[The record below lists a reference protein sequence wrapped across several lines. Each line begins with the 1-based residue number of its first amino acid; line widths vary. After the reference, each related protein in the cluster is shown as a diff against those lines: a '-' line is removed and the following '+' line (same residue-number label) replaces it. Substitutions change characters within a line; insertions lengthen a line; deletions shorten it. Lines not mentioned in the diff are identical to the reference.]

1 MFQISLSVII
11 TIIKLIVV
19 IAIKMQIVSETIT
32 NYNINDINAKNS
44 Y

>member
-32 NYNINDINAKNS
+32 NYNINDINAKDS

>member
-19 IAIKMQIVSETIT
+19 ITIKMQIFSETI
-32 NYNINDINAKNS
+32 NINDINAKDS

>member
-19 IAIKMQIVSETIT
+19 ITIKMPIVSETI
-32 NYNINDINAKNS
+32 NINDINAKDS